1 MTSFASLSITPFVCN
16 AASKLNGTTHK
27 NSTCYQLTTETVK
40 CTAWAVQRFQN
51 KRSSHWM
58 CSIKEVLRNFAIFTG
73 KHLRQS
79 LFLITFQATS
89 FHNRTRLGD
98 CFWNKFTCQN
108 LKAKLFNLRILASFC
123 NFNYLQI
130 FVKARITVVKFN
142 CQISI
147 IYHQIKFLKGIIN
160 WSSIK
165 IPLLKI
171 SQHSHRNNCVGICV

>member
-16 AASKLNGTTHK
+16 AASKLNWTTHK

-40 CTAWAVQRFQN
+40 C
-51 KRSSHWM
+51 
-58 CSIKEVLRNFAIFTG
+58 SIKEVVLKNFAILTG

-79 LFLITFQATS
+79 LFLIKFQATS

-130 FVKARITVVKFN
+130 FVKARVTVVKFN
-142 CQISI
+142 CQISF

-171 SQHSHRNNCVGICV
+171 PQYSHRNNCVGICV